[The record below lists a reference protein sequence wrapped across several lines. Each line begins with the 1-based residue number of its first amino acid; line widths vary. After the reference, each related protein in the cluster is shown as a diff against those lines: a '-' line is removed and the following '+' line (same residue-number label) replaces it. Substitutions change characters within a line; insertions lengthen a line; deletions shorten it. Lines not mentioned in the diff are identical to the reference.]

1 MEFLVVNS
9 EGWSA
14 VTQLWLPVASYEL
27 SWPPVASRS
36 LPWPP
41 AASHDLPWPPVR
53 AASRSVE
60 VEDKMGDLMEK
71 EQQWHIEKKQLE
83 DKMANDNAVWSRR
96 VGQLEGHLQSKK
108 ALCTSSSMYTYLH
121 IYKEREREHCI
132 HTYISGLSLT
142 PSWFKRLVLDECSAV
157 SKCSSSWRPSWPIL
171 ASA

>member
-1 MEFLVVNS
+1 MYLCIYVYVLDISPNRFSKPMELLVVNS

-121 IYKEREREHCI
+121 IYKERERESI
-132 HTYISGLSLT
+132 VYIRTS
-142 PSWFKRLVLDECSAV
+142 
-157 SKCSSSWRPSWPIL
+157 L